1 VAERRGVVEDDRA
14 LVERYESLRERA
26 LGAAPD
32 GHRLGLA
39 VLLGGGVVSWM
50 AAWRERVP
58 AKLAPQPPPT
68 APPPREDSEE
78 IVRVLAAMALA
89 CAKGA

>member
-1 VAERRGVVEDDRA
+1 MAEKRNVAEDDQA
-14 LVERYESLRERA
+14 LLERYESLRERA

-58 AKLAPQPPPT
+58 VRPAPQRQST
-68 APPPREDSEE
+68 APLPAEGNEE

>member
-1 VAERRGVVEDDRA
+1 VAEERDVEGDSQA
-14 LVERYESLRERA
+14 LLERYESLRERA

-39 VLLGGGVVSWM
+39 VLLGGGVASWM

-58 AKLAPQPPPT
+58 VRLAPQPPAT
-68 APPPREDSEE
+68 APPPAQGSEE

-89 CAKGA
+89 CAKGT